1 MSMIRLAAAALLIA
15 TPGYAQ
21 TPGDPFPNP
30 IETSNDV
37 IVVGFQ
43 EFAALPDID
52 GSAARPMLLVD
63 EPGTARLFVNDM
75 RGPIYGV
82 TYDGE
87 VTLYLDINDARW
99 RVPVESSGRERGM
112 QSFAF
117 HPQFN
122 QPGTAGYGRFYTWTD
137 TQDKDPEPDF
147 VSGGGQ
153 DSHDT
158 VLLEWAALDPSA
170 PTYDG
175 GLPRHVLRVEQPFG
189 NHNGG
194 HIAFNPTSSPRN
206 LDFGRLYVGV
216 ADGGSG
222 GDPMDLA
229 QNLGSLFGKLIRI
242 QPLGSNSVN
251 GRYGVPAENPYA
263 ADGNEQTLG
272 EIYASGVRNPQRFGW
287 DSANENLFLADIGQ
301 NIVEYLSL
309 VTEGADLGWNSW
321 EGSYRF
327 ISRQAVDLSDPR
339 GEPGITYPVAEYGQ
353 LDPLLQRQSAI
364 TGVVAY
370 RDRRI
375 PQLEDMVLFGDFPS
389 GEVFYV
395 PADDLPQ
402 GGQNGIRRILFRD
415 GGQTST
421 LLDLVQAKNS
431 EQGRERATRV
441 DLRFGTGPEG
451 RVFVLNKQD
460 GVIRE
465 LVR

>member
-1 MSMIRLAAAALLIA
+1 MYCVWS
-15 TPGYAQ
+15 
-21 TPGDPFPNP
+21 
-30 IETSNDV
+30 
-37 IVVGFQ
+37 
-43 EFAALPDID
+43 
-52 GSAARPMLLVD
+52 
-63 EPGTARLFVNDM
+63 
-75 RGPIYGV
+75 
-82 TYDGE
+82 
-87 VTLYLDINDARW
+87 
-99 RVPVESSGRERGM
+99 
-112 QSFAF
+112 
-117 HPQFN
+117 
-122 QPGTAGYGRFYTWTD
+122 
-137 TQDKDPEPDF
+137 
-147 VSGGGQ
+147 
-153 DSHDT
+153 
-158 VLLEWAALDPSA
+158 
-170 PTYDG
+170 
-175 GLPRHVLRVEQPFG
+175 
-189 NHNGG
+189 
-194 HIAFNPTSSPRN
+194 TSSPRN

-222 GDPMDLA
+222 GDPMNLA

-287 DSANENLFLADIGQ
+287 DSANGNLFLADIGQ

-309 VTEGADLGWNSW
+309 VTEGANLGWNSW